1 MDYKHNYDPTDDMID
16 AIDKKYNPT
25 PEPIE
30 FDLPSGVEMIERLEP
45 QKQKVVFYYL
55 WEGMSFSKIGKVLG
69 LTKQRIHQIYWSA
82 IDDLKEIYGGDNVFY
97 DFFQARQEEE

>member
-1 MDYKHNYDPTDDMID
+1 
-16 AIDKKYNPT
+16 
-25 PEPIE
+25 
-30 FDLPSGVEMIERLEP
+30 
-45 QKQKVVFYYL
+45 
-55 WEGMSFSKIGKVLG
+55 VLG